1 MLIERDLQ
9 FHIKSNNITENLSFN
24 IVDLCK
30 GLYLVFGRHET
41 TDIMKDSNKYK
52 IFLSNKLILNKNER
66 KK

>member
-9 FHIKSNNITENLSFN
+9 FHIKSNNITVNLSFN

-30 GLYLVFGRHET
+30 GLYLVFGRHEA

-52 IFLSNKLILNKNER
+52 IF
-66 KK
+66 